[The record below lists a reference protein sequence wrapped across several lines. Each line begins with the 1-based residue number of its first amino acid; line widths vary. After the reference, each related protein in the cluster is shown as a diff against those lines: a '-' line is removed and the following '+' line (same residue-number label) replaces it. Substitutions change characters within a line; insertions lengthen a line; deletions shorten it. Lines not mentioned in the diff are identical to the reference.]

1 MGTDGRKREAAG
13 SSDGLVATLLDL
25 TPQIRYVAVAAGQ
38 EVVMRQRDD
47 LDDASAAE
55 SDRFEELLVNPTLL
69 TLARQRGEI
78 DCGGLRFLVVGY
90 GNFHQLVIPFGAGHV
105 SIAFELDANPFDW
118 VEEVAEEL
126 ERHART

>member
-1 MGTDGRKREAAG
+1 VGADELTRDANQPNEQLIAA
-13 SSDGLVATLLDL
+13 LLGL
-25 TPQIRYVAVAAGQ
+25 TPQIRYVAVGSGQ
-38 EVVMRQRDD
+38 EVEMRQRED

-90 GNFHQLVIPFGAGHV
+90 GNFHQLVVPFAAGHV
-105 SIAFELDANPFDW
+105 SIAFELDADPLAWLDRI
-118 VEEVAEEL
+118 AREL
-126 ERHART
+126 ERHAPG